1 MFLFCIETVEPTDL
15 IMQSDIKSGIK
26 QPLIIALGLRG
37 IINQVFLVV
46 ERQDFEIR
54 RGIIA
59 ANSVESFIKL
69 HSIMDI
75 AYSVS
80 AHHILHFIQKFVMN
94 ISDDLT
100 VCRSVFDLVSA
111 VAEP

>member
-59 ANSVESFIKL
+59 AIDSLIKL

-75 AYSVS
+75 AYTVS
-80 AHHILHFIQKFVMN
+80 AHHIFHFIQKFVMN
-94 ISDDLT
+94 ISDDLP
-100 VCRSVFDLVSA
+100 VCRSVVDLVSA
-111 VAEP
+111 GSEP

>member
-1 MFLFCIETVEPTDL
+1 
-15 IMQSDIKSGIK
+15 MQCDVKSGIR

-37 IINQVFLVV
+37 IINQDFLVV

-54 RGIIA
+54 RDIIA
-59 ANSVESFIKL
+59 AVDSLIKL

-80 AHHILHFIQKFVMN
+80 AHHIFHFIQKFVMN
-94 ISDDLT
+94 ISDDLP
-100 VCRSVFDLVSA
+100 VCRSVLDLVSA